1 MTVFGVVRG
10 SALAIGAAL
19 ALLAVADAWGSGN
32 PDFSDTAPVSHGGAP
47 GWLSVLPTL
56 VAFVLAAALRQVILA
71 LFAGVWVGAFLLAG
85 PSASGVWRGMLDAA
99 SAHTVGAVA
108 DAGHAALVVST
119 LMLGGMVGM
128 VSRNGGVHGI
138 VQRVTAWANTV
149 RRGQLATFAMGV
161 ALFFD
166 DYANTLIVG
175 KTMRPVAD
183 ALRISRA
190 KLAYLVD
197 CTAAPVATLALI
209 STWIGLQL
217 GLIDAAI
224 REIPEIDASAYGV
237 FLNSLAYN
245 FYPVL
250 TLCFVAAI
258 AITGRDFGPMRTAE
272 LAIARGEASAQ
283 TVAHDADT
291 EPKPDKPA
299 RPLNAYV
306 PFAALLATM
315 LGGLYVTGAGEAG
328 SGAGLAE
335 IMGAADVYTA
345 LVWATLTGVVA
356 AGTLS
361 LGQRIL
367 SLGETVDAWFSGARS
382 MLYAVI
388 VLVLAWSL
396 SGVNAELQTAEFL
409 ASRLGDALDARLMPT
424 VVFALAAVTAFATG
438 TSWGTMGILTP
449 LAVPLVWTSMELQ
462 GLTGAD
468 HLLYASV
475 SAVLAG
481 AVMGDHAS
489 PISDTTILSSAATS
503 CDHLQHVHT
512 QLPYALTVGGIAIVV
527 GLIPTGF
534 GLPWWM
540 SFVVGAACVG
550 AVVRWLGTRAVERHA
565 SADRGAGSGTG
576 GMGEDRGL
584 GRG

>member
-1 MTVFGVVRG
+1 MTAFRAVRVFVPII
-10 SALAIGAAL
+10 SATL
-19 ALLAVADAWGSGN
+19 ALLGAGDAWGS
-32 PDFSDTAPVSHGGAP
+32 PDLSDTASVSHGGNP

-71 LFAGVWVGAFLLAG
+71 LFAGVWVGAFLIAG
-85 PSASGVWRGMLDAA
+85 PSASGVFQGMLDAA
-99 SAHTVGAVA
+99 SEHAVGAVA

-119 LMLGGMVGM
+119 LMLGGMVAV

-149 RRGQLATFAMGV
+149 RRGQLATFAMGI

-166 DYANTLIVG
+166 DYANTLVVG

-190 KLAYLVD
+190 KLAWLVD

-224 REIPEIDASAYGV
+224 RDIPEIDASAYGV
-237 FLNSLAYN
+237 FLRSLAYN

-250 TLCFVAAI
+250 TLCFVATI
-258 AITGRDFGPMRTAE
+258 AVTGRDFGPMRAAE
-272 LAIARGEASAQ
+272 LAIARGEASGHAVAQ
-283 TVAHDADT
+283 DPDT
-291 EPKPDKPA
+291 EPKPEKPA

-306 PFAALLATM
+306 PFAALLAAM
-315 LGGLYVTGAGEAG
+315 LGGLYVTGAAKAG

-335 IMGAADVYTA
+335 IIGAADVYTA
-345 LVWATLTGVVA
+345 LVWATLTGVVT

-367 SLGETVDAWFSGARS
+367 SLGETVDAWFAGARS
-382 MLYAVI
+382 MLYAVV
-388 VLVLAWSL
+388 VLVLAWAL
-396 SGVNAELQTAEFL
+396 SGVNSELNTAEFL
-409 ASRLGDALDARLMPT
+409 ASRLGDALDARLLPT

-449 LAVPLVWTSMELQ
+449 LVVPLVWTSTSLQ
-462 GLTGAD
+462 GLAGAD

-503 CDHLQHVHT
+503 CDHLEHVHT
-512 QLPYALTVGGIAIVV
+512 QLPYALTVGGIAIVT

-534 GLPWWM
+534 GLPWWI
-540 SFVVGAACVG
+540 SFIVGAACVG
-550 AVVRWLGTRAVERHA
+550 AVVRWLGRHRTDAEPPMTR
-565 SADRGAGSGTG
+565 SD
-576 GMGEDRGL
+576 
-584 GRG
+584 